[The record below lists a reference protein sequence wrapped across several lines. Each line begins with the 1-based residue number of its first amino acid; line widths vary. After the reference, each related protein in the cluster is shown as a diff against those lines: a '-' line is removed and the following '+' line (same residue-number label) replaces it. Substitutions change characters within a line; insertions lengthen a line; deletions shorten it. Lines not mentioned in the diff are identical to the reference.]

1 MQHHGH
7 TEVYVSLEG
16 NDSKRCGTI
25 SHPCQSV
32 AMGIHQVDW
41 GGHIYLDGT
50 GTERKPY
57 HCNSSMA
64 HEQHLNIEI
73 QKSVSLIGLKST
85 PYIFCPNGFYFD
97 KSSAKKTTI
106 ILSGVV
112 FRQTPLMF
120 QDSDFK
126 IFNCSYQDTT
136 PALKIH
142 ITDKAT
148 RHLNIHDSFF
158 FKNDISC
165 LEIIL
170 HNKHSNQDQLLAL
183 NISETTFMKNGF
195 HKQRFPTGVVTIR
208 SQTTLP
214 AASSGIH
221 VHISCLNITS
231 VNNVGYFMNLDLPS
245 AVTSEVYDDVRLFNN
260 SHSDLFKASTG
271 RKTQNVGNSLYNS
284 NTKKTRIKFSKV
296 RCSHNQLLRCIKIHS
311 EEAQA
316 EIHNSSFVGQ
326 RLQNERGGAMFFNST
341 THGSVV
347 ISNSKFRRNIARGGG
362 ALFAHSKNGILTLN
376 MTKVNFTECAAEMYG
391 CAVLIGD
398 FGSSQAENRSTH
410 TFYASIREMLVQ
422 DCFYFQQQC
431 YNIIIVLSNGKVA
444 ITDSW
449 WKDGLSSAPKTLM
462 ISNTGG
468 KTDVLISG
476 CTFVVKPKVRSTVTI
491 QASNAQAKGSVLIE
505 NSVFSNRWVTVRDG
519 GALRM
524 SPQFSIKLINVVLA
538 SFRYSLLI
546 LGLYPKGPSDTRPL
560 HISISNCSFLDNSF
574 DMVALSK
581 DPAHVELSIENT
593 LFKSSQMTQKSAGL
607 YIIVWPLSV
616 LNISRAVVKINNV
629 TFESRP
635 CNVLGLLFK
644 GNKTL
649 KIQKSVFRNGMCSQR
664 YAWKGNV
671 FETST
676 GAITILTPPDK
687 VVSTGCVK
695 AATREE
701 THPVWSYGTHALF
714 EDNIF
719 QGNLGLIA
727 GAVYLSNGYTTFQ
740 RCTFRNNFAIEQSGH
755 VYSAYG
761 TGRVDF
767 KDCFFSSMKK
777 KITINDTTFFKTT
790 FFVSESGGPIN
801 LLNTTMVSS
810 APESYSYPVLH
821 ISNGG
826 FVYMDEN
833 STIQCGIGNKLQLD
847 NATHFIYTEPN
858 NTFCRVNV
866 TVLKYSCNLCG
877 PSFYSMQKGVSR
889 GVAVNN
895 TVKCLQ
901 CPFGATCIRR
911 NIAAKPNFW
920 GYPVNSNPP
929 SLKFIP
935 CPQHYCQ
942 TPSLHSKEYNS
953 CQGNRS
959 GTLCGSCIPGYSET
973 LFSAECRKNGEC
985 NNYFFWISI
994 IVLTTGLALY
1004 LIIKPP
1010 ILVFLG
1016 NQILWFRRLK
1026 AYNQRDVLGQNDDHR
1041 DRGYIKVT
1049 FYFYQAAELL
1059 VVSSIENLLEKI
1071 PFIYIVIAV
1080 FNFQVR
1086 TINKGLG
1093 CPFVGLT
1100 AVTKELLLSGTVF
1113 LTMAVIALAYV
1124 VHSFINIL
1132 RQKEKPHLL
1141 HYLAVFMEVLL
1152 LGYERLAETSLKL
1165 MHCVS
1170 IGPRKWLFIDANVS
1184 CMQWWQ
1190 YLLLAYIVV
1199 FVVPLMV
1206 VLYCGSSKLYK
1217 ASISATEFI
1226 AACVLPLPFLIY
1238 WAYKDERKRR
1248 GEESGTEPVVNRD
1261 VLEILHG
1268 PFRKPKGDD
1277 KGTLYWESILIGRR
1291 FVLLACQA
1299 FITNMMLRMVCMVS
1313 ICFLITIHHIL
1324 KNPYRDPLAN
1334 KVETLSLS
1342 ALSMIAVI
1350 NLAKATLMSFCT
1362 AIDGPVTPYLEV
1374 LDWFQVC
1381 ALGFVPVLI
1390 SILFTFAILS
1400 QLARLVVLIIK
1411 LVIRCWQRLRRNYCM
1426 SMVQEMRPLL
1436 VIAEQ
1441 KWGTSS

>member
-1 MQHHGH
+1 MQHHGL

-16 NDSKRCGTI
+16 SDSERCGTI
-25 SHPCQSV
+25 SHPCQSI
-32 AMGIHQVDW
+32 AMGIYQVDP

-50 GTERKPY
+50 GTEQTPY
-57 HCNSSMA
+57 DCNSSMA
-64 HEQHLNIEI
+64 HDQHLNIEI

-85 PYIFCPNGFYFD
+85 PYIFCPNGFHFD
-97 KSSAKKTTI
+97 KSTTI

-112 FRQTPLMF
+112 FWQTPIMF

-126 IFNCSYQDTT
+126 IFNCSFQDTST
-136 PALKIH
+136 ALRIH
-142 ITDKAT
+142 ITDNA
-148 RHLNIHDSFF
+148 RRQVHLNIHGSFF
-158 FKNDISC
+158 FKNDVSC
-165 LEIIL
+165 VQIIL
-170 HNKHSNQDQLLAL
+170 HLKHSNQDQLLAL
-183 NISETTFMKNGF
+183 NISETTFMENGF
-195 HKQRFPTGVVTIR
+195 HKQLQFPRGVVTIR

-214 AASSGIH
+214 SSGMH
-221 VHISCLNITS
+221 VQISCLNITS
-231 VNNVGYFMNLDLPS
+231 VNNVGYFINLDLPS
-245 AVTSEVYDDVRLFNN
+245 AVTSEVYDDVILLNN
-260 SHSDLFKASTG
+260 TLCDLFKASTC
-271 RKTQNVGNSLYNS
+271 RKTQNVVNSLYNS
-284 NTKKTRIKFSKV
+284 NTKKTRVKFSKV
-296 RCSHNQLLRCIKIHS
+296 RCSYNHLMRCIEIHS

-316 EIHNSSFVGQ
+316 EIHNSSFVGH
-326 RLQNERGGAMFFNST
+326 RLQSERGGAMFFNT
-341 THGSVV
+341 TSHGSVV
-347 ISNSKFRRNIARGGG
+347 IFNSKFHRNTARGGG

-376 MTKVNFTECAAEMYG
+376 MTKVNFTECAAEKYG
-391 CAVLIGD
+391 CAVLVGD
-398 FGSSQAENRSTH
+398 LDSSETENRSKH
-410 TFYASIREMLVQ
+410 KVYASIREMLVR
-422 DCFYFQQQC
+422 DCFYFQQQS
-431 YNIIIVLSNGKVA
+431 YIVRIVLSNGKVA
-444 ITDSW
+444 ITDSS
-449 WKDGLSSAPKTLM
+449 WKSGMSSASKALM
-462 ISNTGG
+462 ISNAGG

-476 CTFVVKPKVRSTVTI
+476 CTFVDKAKVRRNISTVGI
-491 QASNAQAKGSVLIE
+491 QALKAQAKGSILIE
-505 NSVFSNRWVTVRDG
+505 NSVFSNGWVTVPGR
-519 GALRM
+519 ALWM
-524 SPQFSIKLINVVLA
+524 SPQFSIKLINVVLK
-538 SFRYSLLI
+538 SFRYPLLI
-546 LGLYPKGPSDTRPL
+546 QGLYPKRPSDTRPF

-574 DMVALSK
+574 DMVAHSR

-593 LFKSSQMTQKSAGL
+593 IFKGSQVAQKNAGL
-607 YIIVWPLSV
+607 YIIVSPLRV
-616 LNISRAVVKINNV
+616 LNISSAVVKINNV

-635 CNVLGLLFK
+635 CNVIGLLFK

-649 KIQKSVFRNGMCSQR
+649 KIQKSVFRNGICPQR
-664 YAWKGNV
+664 YARKGTV
-671 FETST
+671 YETST
-676 GAITILTPPDK
+676 GAITILSPPDK
-687 VVSTGCVK
+687 FVRTGCVNK
-695 AATREE
+695 STREE
-701 THPVWSYGTHALF
+701 THPVWSYRTNALF

-719 QGNLGLIA
+719 EGNAGLIA
-727 GAVYLSNGYTTFQ
+727 GAVYVSNGYTTFQ

-767 KDCFFSSMKK
+767 KDCFFSSRKK
-777 KITINDTTFFKTT
+777 KITINDTTFYKTT
-790 FFVSESGGPIN
+790 FFLSESKGPIN
-801 LLNTTMVSS
+801 LQNTTMVST
-810 APESYSYPVLH
+810 APENYSYPVVR

-826 FVYMDEN
+826 FVYMDDS

-847 NATHFIYTEPN
+847 NATHFIYTEQN
-858 NTFCRVNV
+858 NSFCRVNV

-889 GVAVNN
+889 GLVVNN
-895 TVKCLQ
+895 TVRCLQ

-920 GYPVNSNPP
+920 GYPVNTNPP
-929 SLKFIP
+929 SLRFIL
-935 CPQHYCQ
+935 CPEHYCAS
-942 TPSLHSKEYNS
+942 PSLHSKKYNS

-985 NNYFFWISI
+985 NNYFFWISV

-1016 NQILWFRRLK
+1016 NQILWFYPLK
-1026 AYNQRDVLGQNDDHR
+1026 AYNQRDDLGQNYGHR
-1041 DRGYIKVT
+1041 DRGFIKIT

-1059 VVSSIENLLEKI
+1059 VVSSLENLLEKI
-1071 PFIYIVIAV
+1071 PFIYIVFAV

-1113 LTMAVIALAYV
+1113 LTMAVIALVYV
-1124 VHSFINIL
+1124 VHSFINVL
-1132 RQKEKPHLL
+1132 RRKEKPHLL

-1170 IGPRKWLFIDANVS
+1170 IGPRKWIFIDANVP

-1190 YLLLAYIVV
+1190 YILLAYIVV
-1199 FVVPLMV
+1199 FVVPFMV

-1217 ASISATEFI
+1217 ASISATEFL

-1238 WAYKDERKRR
+1238 WAYKEKRKRR
-1248 GEESGTEPVVNRD
+1248 GDESDREPAVNRD

-1268 PFRKPKGDD
+1268 PFRKPQRDD
-1277 KGTLYWESILIGRR
+1277 KGTLYWESVLIGRR
-1291 FVLLACQA
+1291 FVLLTCQA
-1299 FITNMMLRMVCMVS
+1299 FITNLMLRMFCMVS
-1313 ICFLITIHHIL
+1313 ACFLITIHHIL

-1350 NLAKATLMSFCT
+1350 NLAKATLMSFGT
-1362 AIDGPVTPYLEV
+1362 AIDGPDIPYLEV

-1381 ALGFVPVLI
+1381 TLGFVPVLI
-1390 SILFTFAILS
+1390 SILFIFAILS
-1400 QLARLVVLIIK
+1400 QLARLVVFLIK
-1411 LVIRCWQRLRRNYCM
+1411 LVIRCWQKLGPTYCR
-1426 SMVQEMRPLL
+1426 SMAQERRPLL
-1436 VIAEQ
+1436 DISEQ
-1441 KWGTSS
+1441 DFGTSF